1 MKVINVNYNGPSH
14 GRKNA
19 VLKLPLLKKNW
30 NKEYLKNSKIA
41 PNTHF
46 RKKKSTLIFE
56 TWVITFFCIS
66 QIHKRHFKTF
76 VRKYIA
82 KILIRLL

>member
-56 TWVITFFCIS
+56 TWVITFFFL
-66 QIHKRHFKTF
+66 HF
-76 VRKYIA
+76 A
-82 KILIRLL
+82 NS

>member
-19 VLKLPLLKKNW
+19 VLKLPLLKKKNW

-46 RKKKSTLIFE
+46 RKKKNTLIFE
-56 TWVITFFCIS
+56 TWVILLFFCTFRKFIKSIS
-66 QIHKRHFKTF
+66 RRLYVLFIHS
-76 VRKYIA
+76 
-82 KILIRLL
+82 

>member
-14 GRKNA
+14 GRKKCSFKIA
-19 VLKLPLLKKNW
+19 SLEKKNW

-46 RKKKSTLIFE
+46 RKKKNTLIFE
-56 TWVITFFCIS
+56 TWVILLLFFAFRKFIKSIS
-66 QIHKRHFKTF
+66 R
-76 VRKYIA
+76 
-82 KILIRLL
+82 RLYVHS